1 MKHSLW
7 LGLSLAACA
16 TSALAQAPAP
26 TPSVGER
33 SGINSMVGAAPSTQD
48 FVTQAAVSD
57 MFEIES
63 SKLAQQKATKENV
76 KSFASQMVTD
86 HTKTSQELKS
96 AATGVQ
102 IPADMDSSHK
112 SKLDKLNGLNGA
124 DFDKQYIS
132 DQQSAH
138 KDAVSLFDRYA
149 KSGDNAGL
157 KAWAGK
163 TLPALQH
170 HKDMADKLQ

>member
-1 MKHSLW
+1 
-7 LGLSLAACA
+7 
-16 TSALAQAPAP
+16 
-26 TPSVGER
+26 
-33 SGINSMVGAAPSTQD
+33 MVGAAPSTQD
-48 FVTQAAVSD
+48 FVTQAAISD

-63 SKLAQQKATKENV
+63 SKLAQQKSTKDTI
-76 KSFASQMVTD
+76 KSFASQMVAD

-102 IPADMDSSHK
+102 IPADMDSSHQ
-112 SKLDKLNGLNGA
+112 SKLDKLRGLNGA

-163 TLPALQH
+163 TLPVLQH

>member
-1 MKHSLW
+1 MKYAL
-7 LGLSLAACA
+7 LAGCSLALFA
-16 TSALAQAPAP
+16 TSAIAQAPAP
-26 TPSVGER
+26 KPSMGER
-33 SGINSMVGAAPSTQD
+33 SGVNAVVGVTPSTQD

-63 SKLAQQKATKENV
+63 SRLAQQKSTKDNV

-86 HTKTSQELKS
+86 HTKTSNELKS
-96 AATGVQ
+96 AAAGVQ
-102 IPADMDSSHK
+102 IPAQIDSSHK
-112 SKLDKLNGLNGA
+112 SKLDKLRGLNGA

-138 KDAVSLFDRYA
+138 KDAVNLFERYA

-170 HKDMADKLQ
+170 HKEMADKLE